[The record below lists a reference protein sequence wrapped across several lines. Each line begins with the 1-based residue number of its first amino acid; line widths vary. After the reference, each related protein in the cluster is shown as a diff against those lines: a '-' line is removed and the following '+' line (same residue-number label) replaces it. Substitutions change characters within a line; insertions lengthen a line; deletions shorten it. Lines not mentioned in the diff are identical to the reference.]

1 MKRRTFLLGATAL
14 VALPPA
20 PRFGEPVPTVRASPI
35 AAYGVVRVPRALPGA
50 MPLMRVRRSDGVEA
64 DICAGPDG
72 GLDTAA
78 LLAFVGAGDATGV
91 LLHQPGGLNHWAI

>member
-14 VALPPA
+14 AVPVGLNPVDAA
-20 PRFGEPVPTVRASPI
+20 PVVRARPI
-35 AAYGVVRVPRALPGA
+35 AAYGVVRMPHPQPGA
-50 MPLMRVRRSDGVEA
+50 VPLMRVRRSDGMEA

-78 LLAFVGAGDATGV
+78 LLAFVGRGDAFLVTP
-91 LLHQPGGLNHWAI
+91 LNQAGGRA

>member
-14 VALPPA
+14 AAMPA
-20 PRFGEPVPTVRASPI
+20 SARPDAGVPIARFRPF
-35 AAYGVVRVPRALPGA
+35 AAYGTRRLFDVPPGPV
-50 MPLMRVRRSDGVEA
+50 PLVRVRRADGVEA

-78 LLAFVGAGDATGV
+78 LLAFAGAGSAWGV
-91 LLHQPGGLNHWAI
+91 FVDQVGGRG